1 MIPNHN
7 QKYIEILTNSFK
19 NNFGKRIIFLG
30 LHGSSRH
37 SSLEPNY
44 TSDIDLELIL
54 NTVKPE
60 DMETVKEIISTVS
73 VKVECQIRSIYEITD
88 THSLIYK
95 TEYKIFMYHAYANS
109 ITLIGK
115 NIYKNLLGE
124 FTNKQYK
131 DSLLINIQLA
141 WKDIRKYFLANKEPT
156 EINKL
161 VEVFLFDVL
170 LYINQIDYRDLDKKK
185 IFEMK
190 RYNVYEISSNFFS
203 SILNTDE
210 KAFLLQYQKN
220 HSAKIFDI
228 KIIVC
233 LEKILRH
240 LEIVIIPKQKAA
252 SSGLTL

>member
-1 MIPNHN
+1 MIPNNN
-7 QKYIEILTNSFK
+7 QKYIEILISSFK
-19 NNFGKRIIFLG
+19 KNFSKRIIFLG
-30 LHGSSRH
+30 LHGSSRY
-37 SSLEPNY
+37 SSLAPNY

-54 NTVKPE
+54 DTVKPE
-60 DMETVKEIISTVS
+60 DIVIVKEIISEIS
-73 VKVECQIRSIYEITD
+73 VKVECQIRSIYEIGD
-88 THSLIYK
+88 TNSLIHK

-115 NIYKNLLGE
+115 NIYKNLLGK
-124 FTNKQYK
+124 FTKKQYK

-141 WKDIRKYFLANKEPT
+141 WKDIRKYFLANKKPT

-170 LYINQIDYRDLDKKK
+170 LYSNQIDYRDLDKKK

-190 RYNVYEISSNFFS
+190 RYNVYEISSNVFS
-203 SILNTDE
+203 SILNIDE
-210 KAFLLQYQKN
+210 KKFLLQYQKK

-228 KIIVC
+228 KIIIC

-240 LEIVIIPKQKAA
+240 LEIVIIPKQKTA
-252 SSGLTL
+252 SSGLKP